1 MKTLSAVLKNKMR
14 KTIPSLFAITAMCM
28 SHLAGAQNV
37 TINAKLASP
46 VILPNETQ
54 SNFLKV
60 ALIGDKIK
68 SDDRKVI
75 NLTLVIDKSGSMEG
89 DRIQKAKEAAILA
102 VNQLDKHD
110 ILSIVTYDDV
120 AEVIIPATKLTDKA
134 EMIQLIENRID
145 ADGGTALFA
154 GLSKGLV
161 EVDKFKHT
169 NQINRI
175 ILLSDGQAN
184 VGPSSTHELGELGV
198 IAAKQSIAVT
208 TIGLGE
214 GYNES
219 LMAAIASYSDG
230 NHAYVQNSDDLD
242 KIFVKE
248 FDDVMSVIAQNV
260 VVNIELENG
269 AKPIRLWGREG
280 TIDGNTVRVKLN
292 QLYANQE
299 KYVLLELQSPTE
311 KTTQSVKSDGK
322 VSVAKVYITYDDLYQ
337 ERRVEENQLLAIEF
351 NDDKEKVQMA
361 QQQDVIVE
369 SLIQQNTERR
379 KEAVNY
385 LKSGDKAAAESSLNA
400 SYEYLEQNLSGIT
413 DGAAAA
419 KLRTQIENEKSVL
432 SEMQN
437 PAASAPVL
445 EKKITEDVYKTNQQQ
460 RK

>member
-1 MKTLSAVLKNKMR
+1 MKTRFKVTVGTVK
-14 KTIPSLFAITAMCM
+14 KTIYSTILMSVLCFSQLSL
-28 SHLAGAQNV
+28 AQNV
-37 TINAKLASP
+37 SINAKLASP
-46 VILPNETQ
+46 VILPNELQ

-60 ALIGDKIK
+60 SLLGDQLK
-68 SDDRKVI
+68 SENRKAI
-75 NLTLVIDKSGSMEG
+75 NLTLVIDKSGSMDG

-102 VNQLDKHD
+102 VNQLDKND
-110 ILSIVTYDDV
+110 IFSIVAYDDT
-120 AEVIIPATKLTDKA
+120 AEVIIPATKLTNKP
-134 EMIQLIENRID
+134 EMISLIGKKIF

-161 EVDKFKHT
+161 EVDKFKDP

-184 VGPSSTHELGELGV
+184 VGPSSTQELSELGI

-242 KIFVKE
+242 RIFVKE
-248 FDDVMSVIAQNV
+248 FDDVMSVVAQNV

-280 TIDGNTVRVKLN
+280 VIDGNTVRVKLN

-311 KTTQSVKSDGK
+311 ESNDVAKNDGK
-322 VSVAKVYITYDDLYQ
+322 ISIAKVYVTYDDLYQ
-337 ERRVEENQLLAIEF
+337 ERLIEERQSLAIEF
-351 NDDKEKVQMA
+351 TSNKEKVQMA
-361 QQQDVIVE
+361 QQQDVLVE
-369 SLIQQNTERR
+369 SIIQQNTERR
-379 KEAVNY
+379 KEAVSY
-385 LKSGDKAAAESSLNA
+385 LKSGDKASAESSLNA
-400 SYEYLEQNLSGIT
+400 GYDMLESQLGNIT
-413 DGAAAA
+413 DEAAA
-419 KLRTQIENEKSVL
+419 KLLRKQIENEKSVL
-432 SEMQN
+432 QEMQS
-437 PAASAPVL
+437 PAASSAVL
-445 EKKITEDVYKTNQQQ
+445 EKKITQEVYETKQQQ